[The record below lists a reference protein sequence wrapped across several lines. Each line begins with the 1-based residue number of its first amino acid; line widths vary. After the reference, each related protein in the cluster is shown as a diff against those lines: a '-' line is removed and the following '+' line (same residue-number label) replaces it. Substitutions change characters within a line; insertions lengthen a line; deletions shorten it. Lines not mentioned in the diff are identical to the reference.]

1 MDIHMQFDFFSSL
14 LFQSFQRKTKR
25 KYTQTAQVCSA
36 EYSHVFLKKKKRV
49 RPGWCNT
56 GALRACFIQHA
67 FKVILEQFI
76 IHAGWH
82 EYNHDTSMV
91 TTRT

>member
-36 EYSHVFLKKKKRV
+36 EYIHVFLKKKKEYGQV
-49 RPGWCNT
+49 
-56 GALRACFIQHA
+56 GATQVHCEHA
-67 FKVILEQFI
+67 LFNMHLK
-76 IHAGWH
+76 
-82 EYNHDTSMV
+82 
-91 TTRT
+91 